1 MHDAPFI
8 PPTSAARLYRGWLVV
23 AAAFLVAMFGFGL
36 GFYGPGVYLV
46 ALEAR
51 HGWSTAQLSPAI
63 TLYYALGAVLL
74 FFAVGR
80 LFDRWGARLV
90 VTVGT
95 VAIACGVVL
104 LGVVSR
110 PWQVYAAFVVMSLG
124 WASMSGAAVN
134 IIVAPWFDRRRGVAV
149 SWAMNGGSAG
159 GVVIPPLLLFAIS
172 RCGLAVGLGAA
183 AAAMLAVL
191 IPIAALMLRPKRP
204 DEHDPAELPFGNEKP
219 ARLVQA
225 HGVSE
230 FRLGPALVTR
240 GFLTISIPFALALT
254 AQVGFLTLEV
264 AFLSPTIGTL
274 AAGWAVSLTTFA
286 AVCGRI
292 ATGYVVD
299 RCNRRIV
306 IALNFAVQALGMA
319 ILAASREPALLYLGC
334 MLFGAGVGNAS
345 SLPGLIVQHE
355 FPKQQFARIVSLV
368 VAINQF
374 SFAFGPTLLAQLR
387 HVDGSDT
394 AALLL
399 CLAMEIAAAIA
410 VLPKPS
416 MDRPASIETDQA
428 IFAMRPPKGLR
439 LPAMARLL
447 LKSALGLGWRHR
459 GCHRDRPVR

>member
-1 MHDAPFI
+1 MHDAPFV
-8 PPTSAARLYRGWLVV
+8 PPASAARLYRGWLVV

-36 GFYGPGVYLV
+36 GFYGPGIYLV

-63 TLYYALGAVLL
+63 TLYYAFGAVLL

-104 LGVVSR
+104 LGVAGR
-110 PWQVYAAFVVMSLG
+110 LWQVYAAFGVMSLG

-183 AAAMLAVL
+183 AAAMLSVL
-191 IPIAALMLRPKRP
+191 IPIAALTLRPKRP
-204 DEHDPAELPFGNEKP
+204 DEHDPAELLCENEKP
-219 ARLVQA
+219 ARLAETQE
-225 HGVSE
+225 VSE
-230 FRLGPALVTR
+230 FRLAAVLVTR
-240 GFLTISIPFALALT
+240 GFFTTSIPFALALT

-274 AAGWAVSLTTFA
+274 AAGWAVSLTTLA
-286 AVCGRI
+286 AVCGRV

-306 IALNFAVQALGMA
+306 TALNFAVQALGMA
-319 ILAASREPALLYLGC
+319 ILAASREPALLYIGC

-345 SLPGLIVQHE
+345 SLPGLIVQQE
-355 FPKQQFARIVSLV
+355 FPKQQFARIVSVV
-368 VAINQF
+368 VAINQL
-374 SFAFGPTLLAQLR
+374 SFAFGPILLAQLR
-387 HVDGSDT
+387 RVDGSDT
-394 AALLL
+394 APLLL
-399 CLAMEIAAAIA
+399 CLAMQIAAAIA
-410 VLPKPS
+410 VLPKPT
-416 MDRPASIETDQA
+416 MNRRASIGTDQA
-428 IFAMRPPKGLR
+428 IFAMRAPAGLR

-447 LKSALGLGWRHR
+447 LNLRSVSGGRNC
-459 GCHRDRPVR
+459 GCHRDRQAR